1 MGSLT
6 INLID
11 GEFSPEDAKEI
22 LIDLINKKIQFH
34 SLKSH
39 ENWERFGQV
48 DDFAHSRIKSL
59 ESAREKIIDMS
70 KFTFPNDF
78 KLKIKSAIE
87 IDGLN
92 DF

>member
-48 DDFAHSRIKSL
+48 DDFSIGRIQAL

-70 KFTFPNDF
+70 KFSFPNDY
-78 KLKIKSAIE
+78 KLKIKSTIE